1 MLYINSACRRRSWGD
16 HAGGGKFYTYEG
28 AVCLTTKRGES
39 HYPAGRIGRLIIMI
53 LILTNRLVKLLSFI
67 FFSLAKLAMTSDCAF
82 LLLSDFLPHLG
93 AQ

>member
-16 HAGGGKFYTYEG
+16 HAGGGNFYTYEG

-39 HYPAGRIGRLIIMI
+39 HYPAGRIGRQYNYYYYSHQQPAKTSL
-53 LILTNRLVKLLSFI
+53 FP
-67 FFSLAKLAMTSDCAF
+67 FFFLAKLAMTSDCVF